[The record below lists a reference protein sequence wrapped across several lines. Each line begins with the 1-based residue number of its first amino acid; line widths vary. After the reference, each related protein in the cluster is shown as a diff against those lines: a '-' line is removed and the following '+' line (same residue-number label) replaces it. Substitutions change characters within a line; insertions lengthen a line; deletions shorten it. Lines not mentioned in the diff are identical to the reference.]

1 MMRLCSLLFL
11 LSIDIQVEGRVSP
24 YPVLLPAWPSSYAMN
39 KSTIAMASN
48 SAGFFNATLAAQF
61 GIVAFDHNNVS
72 ARVSLLEHPPS
83 WWVKRGHAKE
93 SCVTPQ
99 APILHYF
106 IF

>member
-11 LSIDIQVEGRVSP
+11 LSIGIQVEGRVSP

-72 ARVSLLEHPPS
+72 ARVSLLEHPP
-83 WWVKRGHAKE
+83 RGGQSAGMPR
-93 SCVTPQ
+93 SRV
-99 APILHYF
+99 
-106 IF
+106 